1 VTNTP
6 TLGATKTGRKFN
18 RVVLIQKLSAN
29 SSFTLYDLGPTRPDF
44 NLGTPR
50 SEIPSQYPTVNHNPC
65 DLSDQKQTNGEV
77 TFKHKQLRPCL
88 QALV

>member
-6 TLGATKTGRKFN
+6 TLRATKPRRKSTS
-18 RVVLIQKLSAN
+18 VVRIQKFSAN
-29 SSFTLYDLGPTRPDF
+29 SSFTLYDLGLTRLDF

-50 SEIPSQYPTVNHNPC
+50 SEIPSHYPTVSHNPC

-77 TFKHKQLRPCL
+77 TFKHKQLQPCL
-88 QALV
+88 